1 MKETIRFSAI
11 VDAWKRDPEF
21 LAEYERIGPAMALAF
36 ALGEARQAAGLTQT
50 EVARRIGTSQAAVAR
65 LESGVG
71 NPNWETLERYA
82 KAVGRRLAVRLEPV
96 END

>member
-1 MKETIRFSAI
+1 MGETVPFSKIA
-11 VDAWKRDPEF
+11 DAWKRDPEF
-21 LAEYERIGPAMALAF
+21 LAEYDRIGPAMALAF
-36 ALGEARQAAGLTQT
+36 ALGEARQAAGLTQA
-50 EVARRIGTSQAAVAR
+50 EVARRMATSQAAAAR

-82 KAVGRRLAVRLEPV
+82 VAVSQRLVVRLEPL